1 MMIKNY
7 FIILVLLYQSVGAQH
22 KKFQIPDSLTT
33 RGYDYFNGSISKN
46 QADSV
51 RALLYARCWIEKSKK
66 EKNFAQLA
74 LAYKAM
80 LYNTGKVHHMHYADS
95 LLQAATRT
103 NDDLSIGSA
112 YMTKGSIH
120 YEHKQL
126 KKALD
131 NYLKADEYISKTDD
145 QYLTHKVKYGIGLTK
160 CYLGFYNE
168 AISLLKECVSYF
180 EEENDRA
187 YLNSLHALG
196 LCYNRIGKYD
206 FCTETNQK
214 GIAFGRELDDMSME
228 PYFILSEGVNQTFE
242 QNYSEAIKK
251 ISEVLPIIKKNKD
264 FANESIANFYLA
276 KSHWSLSDVE
286 KALPL
291 LKKVDA
297 VFVKKKY
304 IRPDLRETYELLIK
318 YYINKNDKDAQ
329 LFYINRLL
337 KVDSVLTN
345 DYKYLST
352 RIIKQFDTGKL
363 LKAKADIENSHKL
376 VYFSIIA
383 FLAIVVASLVYRHHA
398 NKKRYRQ
405 KYEELMNRKPAA
417 KVLNGDFSQNGELD
431 INPEVIKSILKNLE
445 IFETNKKFLE
455 KDMNLARLAELLQT
469 NQKYTTKII
478 QRYRSKGTIEYVSD
492 LKVEHVVE
500 LLKNENRYRNYTNK
514 AVGDEAGFG
523 STQNFTRA
531 FKTNTGMS
539 PTFFIDELR
548 KSI

>member
-1 MMIKNY
+1 M
-7 FIILVLLYQSVGAQH
+7 LVLLYQSVGAQH

-51 RALLYARCWIEKSKK
+51 RALLYAKCWVDKSKS
-66 EKNFAQLA
+66 EKNYKQLA
-74 LAYKAM
+74 SAYRALLFRADKADQI
-80 LYNTGKVHHMHYADS
+80 HYADS
-95 LLQAATRT
+95 VIIAARQT
-103 NDDLSIGSA
+103 NDDLVLGAA
-112 YMTKGSIH
+112 YMTKGIVEYDRKH
-120 YEHKQL
+120 L
-126 KKALD
+126 KDALD
-131 NYLKADEYISKTDD
+131 NYLTADQYVSKTDD

-160 CYLGFYNE
+160 CYLGFYDE
-168 AISLLKECVSYF
+168 AISLLRECVSYF

-206 FCTETNQK
+206 LCSEINQK
-214 GIAFGRELDDMSME
+214 GITYGRKLDDTSRE
-228 PYFILSEGVNQTFE
+228 PYFILSEGVNQTFKR
-242 QNYSEAIKK
+242 NYKEAIRRLSK
-251 ISEVLPIIKKNKD
+251 VLPHIKKD
-264 FANESIANFYLA
+264 FANEAIANFYLA
-276 KSHWSLSDVE
+276 KSYWSLGDKE
-286 KALPL
+286 KAMPL
-291 LKKVDA
+291 LKKVNH
-297 VFVKKKY
+297 VFTRENY

-318 YYINKNDKDAQ
+318 YYIDKNDKDAQ
-329 LFYINRLL
+329 LFYINKLL

-417 KVLNGDFSQNGELD
+417 KVLNGDLSQNGELD

-492 LKVEHVVE
+492 LKVEHIVE

-514 AVGDEAGFG
+514 ALGDEAGFG

-539 PTFFIDELR
+539 PTYFIDELR
-548 KSI
+548 KSL